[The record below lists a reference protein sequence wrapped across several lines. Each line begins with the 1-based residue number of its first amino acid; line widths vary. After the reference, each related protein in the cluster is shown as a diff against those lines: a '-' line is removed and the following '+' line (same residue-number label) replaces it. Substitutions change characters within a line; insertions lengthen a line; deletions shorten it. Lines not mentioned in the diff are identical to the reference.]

1 MLSIMELSMKKFAW
15 LNRPYS
21 LTLNSLNHICKLCKS
36 IYGLKQAPRARY
48 IELSYFLL
56 TFCFTKSR
64 ADTSLFIYNYHNVTC
79 FFMVYVGDIVLIGS
93 NDTFL
98 DHFVQ
103 TLANKFSIKYLS
115 PLDHF
120 LGIEVIPTPTG
131 LFLSQHHHIQYLL
144 TQFHMDGAKEIG
156 IPSSYSVVLSPMDES
171 LHVDPTSY
179 RRLVGSLQYL
189 AFTRPNVSFAMNKL
203 SQFMYLPTQTHW
215 KTLKRVLRYLKG
227 TIHHGLFLNRSS
239 T

>member
-1 MLSIMELSMKKFAW
+1 MQIYIRLKTGSKGPVHRIVLLSPHLFGYLS
-15 LNRPYS
+15 LH
-21 LTLNSLNHICKLCKS
+21 L
-36 IYGLKQAPRARY
+36 Q
-48 IELSYFLL
+48 LSQCDMFFHGDIVLIGSNDI
-56 TFCFTKSR
+56 FCFTKSR
-64 ADTSLFIYNYHNVTC
+64 ANTSLFIYNYHNVTC